1 MTGFGA
7 WVTAQ
12 GLGLSTR
19 LLTRSRGILTLTRP
33 VAGLLAKVRATFQRF
48 TAHLAT
54 SRLRQPARLVLQ
66 DSLAA
71 KASLLSEKRALGT
84 AFFIGMTIVSCL
96 GMAAGLRPFTRK
108 RARRRFSPTRQGRG

>member
-19 LLTRSRGILTLTRP
+19 LLARSGGILALTRP
-33 VAGLLAKVRATFQRF
+33 VAGLLAGMRTTFKRF

-54 SRLRQPARLVLQ
+54 SRLRQPARLILQ
-66 DSLAA
+66 NPSAT
-71 KASLLSEKRALGT
+71 KTGLLSEERALGT
-84 AFFIGMTIVSCL
+84 ALFVRMTIVRCL
-96 GMAAGLRPFTRK
+96 RMATGLRPFTGE
-108 RARRRFSPTRQGRG
+108 RASRRFSPTR